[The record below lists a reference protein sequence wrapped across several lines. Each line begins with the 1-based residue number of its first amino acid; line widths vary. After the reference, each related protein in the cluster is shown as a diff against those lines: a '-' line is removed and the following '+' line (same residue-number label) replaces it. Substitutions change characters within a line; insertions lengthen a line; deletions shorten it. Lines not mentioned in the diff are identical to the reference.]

1 MTQDILELAEE
12 FNVNAVINANG
23 EWVIKCWYKADF
35 LAFSAAI
42 QQKWQARVRH
52 LQETIDANTNTQQFG
67 ADMVS
72 KYSEVCKR
80 NAQLEEAIITVY
92 KAHKIAERVHPP
104 ETVMQAEKQLDLVRI
119 AGELCREALANKSDW
134 TAKHDAEVVAKYQAK
149 LYADSLASPETKIKD
164 RIYERNDRKQR
175 NTPD

>member
-149 LYADSLASPETKIKD
+149 LYADSLASPETKRKD
-164 RIYERNDRKQR
+164 RSYE
-175 NTPD
+175 